1 MGRAILICVNG
12 ESDPP
17 IPDGA
22 APAALAP
29 SATKPSSAVRAE
41 IEVFLDADQSALG
54 DVWRRTK
61 AGESPHDIQVARGTQ
76 RSTFVW
82 SFNRVAKALVDGD
95 LPTAPTVALQVA
107 RKFRS
112 ILGDGVLSEDAQDY
126 LRKNLVVLEQR
137 AASEVAREVEDKEA
151 LEATEQAEA
160 EAVPGVYVYTLPHYL
175 RHPYDEESNRTLLKV
190 GRSDRS
196 VIRRFRQQVRT
207 TALPE
212 DPVLLRIY
220 VTNAEDALRRER
232 QFHELLEA
240 ADHDRSRARTGGTE
254 WFLTSVRFLDAVA
267 ELIGLEIRNVYN
279 PEAADTF

>member
-1 MGRAILICVNG
+1 MNG
-12 ESDPP
+12 EPGPAIPGDATTSSVAPSPMKPSDP
-17 IPDGA
+17 
-22 APAALAP
+22 
-29 SATKPSSAVRAE
+29 VRNELEA
-41 IEVFLDADQSALG
+41 FLTADQSALG

-61 AGESPHDIQVARGTQ
+61 AGETPHDIQVARGAQ
-76 RSTFVW
+76 RNTFVW
-82 SFNRVAKALVDGD
+82 SFNRVAKALLDGN

-112 ILGDGVLSEDAQDY
+112 ILSEDVLSEDAQDY
-126 LRKNLVVLEQR
+126 LRKHLVVLEQR
-137 AASEVAREVEDKEA
+137 AASEVAREVEDKDA
-151 LEATEQAEA
+151 LEATAQAEA

-196 VIRRFRQQVRT
+196 VIRRFREQVRT

-212 DPVLLRIY
+212 DPVLLRVY
-220 VTNAEDALRRER
+220 VTNSDDAQRRER
-232 QFHELLEA
+232 QFHDLLEA

-267 ELIGLEIRNVYN
+267 DLIGLQIRNVYN
-279 PEAADTF
+279 PEDADAS